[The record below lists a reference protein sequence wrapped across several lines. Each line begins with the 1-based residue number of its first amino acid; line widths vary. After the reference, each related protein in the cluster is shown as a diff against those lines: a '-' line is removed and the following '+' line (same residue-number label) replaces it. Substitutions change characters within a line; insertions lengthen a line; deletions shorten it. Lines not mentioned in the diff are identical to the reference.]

1 MHELRAAEEDVAI
14 ARELAA
20 DAVGVERE
28 LGRDEQAAA
37 EERVAELESQLRDLL
52 MPRDPHDG
60 RNVIV
65 EIRGAEG
72 GEEANLFAKDLFDM
86 YQRYADRRG
95 WRAEMMDLR
104 ESELGG
110 VDGVTFLVKGE
121 DAWQRLHQ
129 EAGTHRVQRIPVTES
144 QGRVHTSS
152 ATVNV
157 LPEADEVEVEIEP
170 GDIRVD
176 VYRSTGPGGQSVNTT
191 DSAVRITHLPSGLV
205 VSMQDEKS
213 QIQNRAAALKVLR
226 ARLYELELQR
236 NAAALAEERRAQV
249 GGGGRSEKIRTYN
262 FKDNRVTD
270 HRIGLTLKK
279 LDRILMGDLDEL
291 VDALLSDE
299 RSRQLLE
306 G

>member
-1 MHELRAAEEDVAI
+1 
-14 ARELAA
+14 
-20 DAVGVERE
+20 
-28 LGRDEQAAA
+28 
-37 EERVAELESQLRDLL
+37 
-52 MPRDPHDG
+52 
-60 RNVIV
+60 
-65 EIRGAEG
+65 
-72 GEEANLFAKDLFDM
+72 
-86 YQRYADRRG
+86 
-95 WRAEMMDLR
+95 
-104 ESELGG
+104 
-110 VDGVTFLVKGE
+110 
-121 DAWQRLHQ
+121 
-129 EAGTHRVQRIPVTES
+129 
-144 QGRVHTSS
+144 
-152 ATVNV
+152 
-157 LPEADEVEVEIEP
+157 
-170 GDIRVD
+170 
-176 VYRSTGPGGQSVNTT
+176 
-191 DSAVRITHLPSGLV
+191 
-205 VSMQDEKS
+205 MQDEKS